1 MVALKYQKKGQFLIF
16 SALFLFLLLLFIYSV
31 ETDNTYIENSG
42 ENKLILNI
50 IEETCLVATLNNGTD
65 LNASLYQ
72 FEIDVNDY
80 CSQVKANCTITITNN
95 SIIPPGGNWSDLNHT
110 HYNYDINYS
119 YGGLSFTQT
128 IGC

>member
-1 MVALKYQKKGQFLIF
+1 MVLFNNKKGQFLIF

-65 LNASLYQ
+65 LNSSLYR
-72 FEIDVNDY
+72 FESEVNSY
-80 CSQVKANCTITITNN
+80 CLQVGTNCTLDVSNN
-95 SIIPPGGNWSDLNHT
+95 SEVPPGGDWSALNHT
-110 HYNYDINYS
+110 HYDYNLTYNYD
-119 YGGLSFTQT
+119 GFSFTQT